1 MEKKYKYIGYFM
13 ILLIPI
19 TFFGF
24 YKSYFGLIPE
34 FSETTDTITHL
45 HAFVSSL
52 WIGTLIVQPFLISNK
67 KFKTHRTIGKL
78 SYILFPLLAV
88 FFILQMAKHSG
99 EDDVFQA
106 IFFPLRDL
114 VLLIIFY
121 GLAIYHKKVTAI
133 HMRYMIATALVFL
146 FPTFGRIAGN
156 MMEIEGIG
164 STEVTYLLIYLIF
177 IGLIYYDTLNQTKV
191 RTYLISCFCFMV
203 SHVVFFITFL

>member
-1 MEKKYKYIGYFM
+1 M

-24 YKSYFGLIPE
+24 YNSYFGLIPE
-34 FSETTDTITHL
+34 FSERTDTITHL

-52 WIGTLIVQPFLISNK
+52 WIGVLIVQPFLISNK
-67 KFKTHRTIGKL
+67 KFRTHRAIGKL

-88 FFILQMAKHSG
+88 FFILQMAKNLG
-99 EDDVFQA
+99 EENLFQA
-106 IFFPLRDL
+106 VFFPLRDL
-114 VLLIIFY
+114 LLLIIFY

-146 FPTFGRIAGN
+146 FPTIGRIAGY
-156 MMEIEGIG
+156 MLGVEGIG
-164 STEVTYLLIYLIF
+164 TTEISYLLIYLIF
-177 IGLIYYDTLNQTKV
+177 IGLIYYDTLNETKV